1 MTTGVAEDAL
11 ILAIESSLQVY
22 PPVSGLSE
30 DLGIKGVRGRI
41 TDLSNPLANLV
52 GMANIPPDEVDADLK
67 MVRNRYSRG
76 RKGTAGSP
84 VRSRG
89 RRTSA
94 SGSSRAGSRRH
105 DEMAG
110 MALTDL
116 AVPIAVDPKIEVREA
131 TLHEAQAASAM
142 MARAYGIPE
151 EVARFFNV
159 LLAMTDSKVRN
170 RGYFAYVDGGT
181 EPVGWSYLVYL
192 PDSPIVLLGGAATL
206 PEHRGRGIYSAL
218 VAKRL
223 ADARADGRAAA
234 VIQAVR
240 STSAPIAA
248 KLGFR
253 EICGTRL
260 LRLGRRAASGDPDAA
275 DSRTTEQCGSRT
287 PVARGATRAGRR
299 RSRSRRAGPR
309 TRSTMSVKSGLPASP
324 LVMMRMP
331 WNVGN
336 AAQREV
342 DASGTGRPAT
352 NAGPMTG
359 SSTTLDHV

>member
-1 MTTGVAEDAL
+1 VTTIAEDTLTNAV
-11 ILAIESSLQVY
+11 ESSLHVY

-30 DLGIKGVRGRI
+30 NLGIKGVQGRV
-41 TDLSNPLANLV
+41 TDLSHPLANLV
-52 GMANIPPDEVDADLK
+52 GMANIAPDEVDATLK
-67 MVRNRYSRG
+67 LVRNRYSGG
-76 RKGTAGSP
+76 RKAYGWVTGP
-84 VRSRG
+84 LTRPHDLGERLV
-89 RRTSA
+89 A
-94 SGSSRAGSRRH
+94 SGLKKA

-131 TLHEAQAASAM
+131 TLHEAQAASEM
-142 MARAYGIPE
+142 MARAYDMPQ

-159 LLAMTDSKVRN
+159 LLAMTDGKVKN

-223 ADARADGRAAA
+223 ADARADGRTAA

-240 STSAPIAA
+240 STSASIAA

-253 EICGTRL
+253 EICGL
-260 LRLGRRAASGDPDAA
+260 EFYAWEGAAHQEIPMLQLA
-275 DSRTTEQCGSRT
+275 D
-287 PVARGATRAGRR
+287 
-299 RSRSRRAGPR
+299 
-309 TRSTMSVKSGLPASP
+309 
-324 LVMMRMP
+324 
-331 WNVGN
+331 
-336 AAQREV
+336 
-342 DASGTGRPAT
+342 
-352 NAGPMTG
+352 
-359 SSTTLDHV
+359 

>member
-1 MTTGVAEDAL
+1 LSVPEDAL

-30 DLGIKGVRGRI
+30 DLGIKGLRGRV
-41 TDLSNPLANLV
+41 TDLSHPLANLV
-52 GMANIPPDEVDADLK
+52 GMANIAPDEIDATLK
-67 MVRNRYSRG
+67 MVRNRYSHG
-76 RKGTAGSP
+76 RKGYGWVTGPLTRPADLGERLAAAGLKKD
-84 VRSRG
+84 
-89 RRTSA
+89 
-94 SGSSRAGSRRH
+94 

-116 AVPIAVDPKIEVREA
+116 AVTIPVDPAVEIREA
-131 TLHEAQAASAM
+131 TLHEAQAASEM

-159 LLAMTDSKVRN
+159 LLAMSDSKVKN

-223 ADARADGRAAA
+223 ADARADGRSAA

-253 EICGTRL
+253 EICGLEFYAWEGAPRQQIPM
-260 LRLGRRAASGDPDAA
+260 LRLTD
-275 DSRTTEQCGSRT
+275 
-287 PVARGATRAGRR
+287 
-299 RSRSRRAGPR
+299 
-309 TRSTMSVKSGLPASP
+309 
-324 LVMMRMP
+324 
-331 WNVGN
+331 
-336 AAQREV
+336 
-342 DASGTGRPAT
+342 
-352 NAGPMTG
+352 
-359 SSTTLDHV
+359 

>member
-1 MTTGVAEDAL
+1 MTSISEDAL
-11 ILAIESSLQVY
+11 TLAVESSLHVY

-30 DLGIKGVRGRI
+30 DLAIKGVRGRV
-41 TDLSNPLANLV
+41 TDLSHPLANLV
-52 GMANIPPDEVDADLK
+52 GMADIAPDEVDATLK

-76 RKGTAGSP
+76 RKGYGWVTGP
-84 VRSRG
+84 LTRPHDLGERLV
-89 RRTSA
+89 A
-94 SGSSRAGSRRH
+94 SGLTKA

-116 AVPIAVDPKIEVREA
+116 AVPIAVDPSIEVREA
-131 TLHEAQAASAM
+131 TLHEAQASSEM
-142 MARAYGIPE
+142 MARAYDMPE

-170 RGYFAYVDGGT
+170 RGYFAFVDGGT

-223 ADARADGRAAA
+223 ADARADGRTAA

-253 EICGTRL
+253 EVCGL
-260 LRLGRRAASGDPDAA
+260 EFYAWEGAPHQEIPMLKLA
-275 DSRTTEQCGSRT
+275 D
-287 PVARGATRAGRR
+287 
-299 RSRSRRAGPR
+299 
-309 TRSTMSVKSGLPASP
+309 
-324 LVMMRMP
+324 
-331 WNVGN
+331 
-336 AAQREV
+336 
-342 DASGTGRPAT
+342 
-352 NAGPMTG
+352 
-359 SSTTLDHV
+359 

>member
-1 MTTGVAEDAL
+1 MTTIAEDVL
-11 ILAIESSLQVY
+11 TVAIESSLQVY

-30 DLGIKGVRGRI
+30 DLGIKGVRGRV
-41 TDLSNPLANLV
+41 TDLSHPLANLV
-52 GMANIPPDEVDADLK
+52 GMANIAPDEVDATMK

-76 RKGTAGSP
+76 RKAYGWVTGP
-84 VRSRG
+84 LTRPRDLGERLV
-89 RRTSA
+89 A
-94 SGSSRAGSRRH
+94 SGLAKA

-116 AVPIAVDPKIEVREA
+116 AVPIAVDPAVEVREA
-131 TLHEAQAASAM
+131 TLHEAQAASGM

-159 LLAMTDSKVRN
+159 LLAMSDGRVRN
-170 RGYFAYVDGGT
+170 RGYFAYVDGGS
-181 EPVGWSYLVYL
+181 EPVGWSYLVFL

-223 ADARADGRAAA
+223 ADARADGRTAA

-253 EICGTRL
+253 EICGL
-260 LRLGRRAASGDPDAA
+260 EFYAW
-275 DSRTTEQCGSRT
+275 E
-287 PVARGATRAGRR
+287 GA
-299 RSRSRRAGPR
+299 PHQEIP
-309 TRSTMSVKSGLPASP
+309 MLQ
-324 LVMMRMP
+324 LV
-331 WNVGN
+331 
-336 AAQREV
+336 
-342 DASGTGRPAT
+342 D
-352 NAGPMTG
+352 
-359 SSTTLDHV
+359 

>member
-1 MTTGVAEDAL
+1 MTPLTVTEDTL
-11 ILAIESSLQVY
+11 IAAIESSLQVY

-30 DLGIKGVRGRI
+30 DLAINGVRGRV
-41 TDLSNPLANLV
+41 TDLSHPLANLV
-52 GMANIPPDEVDADLK
+52 GMADIAPDDVDATLK

-76 RKGTAGSP
+76 RKAYGWVTGP
-84 VRSRG
+84 LTRPTNLGEQLV
-89 RRTSA
+89 A
-94 SGSSRAGSRRH
+94 SGLKKI

-110 MALTDL
+110 MVLTDL
-116 AVPIAVDPKIEVREA
+116 ATPIAVDPNIEVREGS
-131 TLHEAQAASAM
+131 LHEAQEASAM
-142 MARAYGIPE
+142 MGRAYDMPE

-159 LLAMTDSKVRN
+159 LLAMSDSKVRN

-223 ADARADGRAAA
+223 ADARADGRSAA

-253 EICGTRL
+253 EVCGL
-260 LRLGRRAASGDPDAA
+260 EFYAW
-275 DSRTTEQCGSRT
+275 E
-287 PVARGATRAGRR
+287 GA
-299 RSRSRRAGPR
+299 PH
-309 TRSTMSVKSGLPASP
+309 
-324 LVMMRMP
+324 
-331 WNVGN
+331 
-336 AAQREV
+336 Q
-342 DASGTGRPAT
+342 DI
-352 NAGPMTG
+352 PM
-359 SSTTLDHV
+359 LKLEE

>member
-1 MTTGVAEDAL
+1 MTKFEDEL
-11 ILAIESSLQVY
+11 IQAIESSLQVY

-30 DLGIKGVRGRI
+30 DLAVQGVRGRV
-41 TDLSNPLANLV
+41 TDLSHPLANLV
-52 GMANIPPDEVDADLK
+52 GMADIAPEDVDATLT

-76 RKGTAGSP
+76 RKAYGWVTGPLTRPHDLGARL
-84 VRSRG
+84 V
-89 RRTSA
+89 A
-94 SGSSRAGSRRH
+94 SGLKKE

-110 MALTDL
+110 MVLTDL
-116 AVPIAVDPKIEVREA
+116 AVPIAVDPTVEIREA

-142 MARAYGIPE
+142 MARAYDMPE

-159 LLAMTDSKVRN
+159 LLAMTDSKVQN

-223 ADARADGRAAA
+223 ADARADGRSAA

-253 EICGTRL
+253 EVCGL
-260 LRLGRRAASGDPDAA
+260 EFYAW
-275 DSRTTEQCGSRT
+275 E
-287 PVARGATRAGRR
+287 GA
-299 RSRSRRAGPR
+299 PH
-309 TRSTMSVKSGLPASP
+309 
-324 LVMMRMP
+324 
-331 WNVGN
+331 
-336 AAQREV
+336 Q
-342 DASGTGRPAT
+342 DI
-352 NAGPMTG
+352 PM
-359 SSTTLDHV
+359 LKLED